1 MQHRAELGQHARD
14 GGPSPTEMIII
25 GTSALREKNPARWR
39 TPCAVPS
46 TPSSTVAPASPCATQ
61 RLDDRHVRRPPAHA
75 VLAADVDRELGRL
88 MQLVGELDGA
98 DPSSEH
104 AGALERHQAVAGDGR
119 DVVQRG
125 FDAPAGVDRDRD
137 DRQILRERQQ
147 ARGLE
152 VVLDAE
158 ALDPAH
164 HDARLKRAPLVEVD
178 QRIGEKRAVRA
189 IALPEVR
196 RQLQAIVDHDALP
209 TSVGIRSGG
218 MWLSSSRVRRANRS
232 HQPVSRR
239 FRRSLDPPPGASSG
253 PASVGTRRSEC
264 QAALRRGPPV

>member
-1 MQHRAELGQHARD
+1 
-14 GGPSPTEMIII
+14 MIISRDV
-25 GTSALREKNPARWR
+25 GVAREELRALPH
-39 TPCAVPS
+39 AVRGAIDAEQHGRAGQS
-46 TPSSTVAPASPCATQ
+46 VLAQ

-75 VLAADVDRELGRL
+75 VLAPDVDRELGRL

-104 AGALERHQAVAGDGR
+104 AGALERHQAVAGDR
-119 DVVQRG
+119 LDVVERG
-125 FDAPAGVDRDRD
+125 LDAPARVDRDRD
-137 DRQILRERQQ
+137 DRQVLRERQQ
-147 ARGLE
+147 ARRLE

-158 ALDPAH
+158 ALDSAH
-164 HDARLKRAPLVEVD
+164 HDARLKRAALVEVD
-178 QRIGEKRAVRA
+178 QRIGEERAVRA
-189 IALPEVR
+189 VALAEVR

-232 HQPVSRR
+232 HQPGSRR
-239 FRRSLDPPPGASSG
+239 FRRSLDPQPGASSG

-264 QAALRRGPPV
+264 QAAIRRGTRA